1 LTVPFPRAIALALRD
16 IDPSTLPGRPATDE
30 PCEGAKFHSPTPLIL
45 HDVHLSNG
53 RVVSL
58 CGCCR
63 DNADV
68 LAALLAQFAQD
79 LEWPVRREF
88 GNKLRALLI
97 PREEDE

>member
-1 LTVPFPRAIALALRD
+1 MTVPFPRAIAEALRD

-45 HDVHLSNG
+45 HDVLLSNG

-68 LAALLAQFAQD
+68 LAALIAKFAQD
-79 LEWPVRREF
+79 LEWTVRREF
-88 GNKLRALLI
+88 GNRLRALLI
-97 PREEDE
+97 PKETDG